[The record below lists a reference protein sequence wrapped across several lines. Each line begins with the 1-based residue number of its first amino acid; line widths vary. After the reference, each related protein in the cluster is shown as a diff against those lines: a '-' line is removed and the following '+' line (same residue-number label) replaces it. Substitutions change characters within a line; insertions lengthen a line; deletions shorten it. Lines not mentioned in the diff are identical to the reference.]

1 MRRKEGKRDLD
12 TSVEPLVLRIKRA
25 IEAEIGIPVLVT
37 QEDDSFFVTLT
48 WNEDKEEKE
57 EER

>member
-1 MRRKEGKRDLD
+1 MD

>member
-1 MRRKEGKRDLD
+1 MD

-25 IEAEIGIPVLVT
+25 IEAEIGTSVLVT
-37 QEDDSFFVTLT
+37 QEDDSFFVTLV
-48 WNEDKEEKE
+48 WNEEKKKE